1 MYLIKNPEFI
11 RHRFF
16 IHYKPNEKSYMYTE
30 LKDGR
35 YAKTYHKDNTILSE
49 YITLEEYASALAH
62 VTLRGNNP
70 Q

>member
-1 MYLIKNPEFI
+1 
-11 RHRFF
+11 
-16 IHYKPNEKSYMYTE
+16 MYTE

-35 YAKTYHKDNTILSE
+35 YAKTYHKDKTVISE

-62 VTLRGNNP
+62 VTLRSNNP